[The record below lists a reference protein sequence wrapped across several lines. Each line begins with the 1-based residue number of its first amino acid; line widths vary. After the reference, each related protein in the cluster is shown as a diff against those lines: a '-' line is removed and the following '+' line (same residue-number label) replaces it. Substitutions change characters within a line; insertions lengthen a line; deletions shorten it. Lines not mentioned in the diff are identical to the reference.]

1 MYKVLHYFTDLQ
13 DHNHAYHPGDE
24 FPRKGVEVTAERLKE
39 LSSGNNRRGKALIE
53 GTEEPKEKP
62 KEPVENFINPPE
74 EPEANE
80 QPAEEKSEPVKPKR
94 GRKKKD

>member
-1 MYKVLHYFTDLQ
+1 MDKVLHYFTDLQ

-53 GTEEPKEKP
+53 VKEEPKEEP